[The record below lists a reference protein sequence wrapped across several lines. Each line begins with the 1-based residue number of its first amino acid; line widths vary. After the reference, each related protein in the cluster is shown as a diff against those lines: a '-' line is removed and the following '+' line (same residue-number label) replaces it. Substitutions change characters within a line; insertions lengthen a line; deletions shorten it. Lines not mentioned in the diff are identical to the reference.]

1 MVGDEVDGSADLL
14 EDGLHGVHDLGADA
28 VAGNHGA
35 LDPTLRVHV
44 EAPEF
49 KLLITFHTNC
59 LTFMIHGVYLQ
70 LVSFSDVNYVNHT
83 HPLQA
88 AQQKDRENENGEI
101 GG

>member
-49 KLLITFHTNC
+49 KLLITFHTIC
-59 LTFMIHGVYLQ
+59 LIFMVHEVYLQ
-70 LVSFSDVNYVNHT
+70 PASVNSVM
-83 HPLQA
+83 
-88 AQQKDRENENGEI
+88 
-101 GG
+101 

>member
-49 KLLITFHTNC
+49 
-59 LTFMIHGVYLQ
+59 
-70 LVSFSDVNYVNHT
+70 
-83 HPLQA
+83 
-88 AQQKDRENENGEI
+88 
-101 GG
+101 